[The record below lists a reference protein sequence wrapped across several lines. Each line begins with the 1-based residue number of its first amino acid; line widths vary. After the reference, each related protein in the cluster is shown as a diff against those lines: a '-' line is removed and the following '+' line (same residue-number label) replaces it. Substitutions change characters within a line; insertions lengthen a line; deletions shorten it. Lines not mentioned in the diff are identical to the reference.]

1 MKFHYLLL
9 LALCLSLSACG
20 KAEEEIPQEV
30 PQEVSQ
36 EMPVDT
42 PIEEDTFEES
52 VEETQHIEE
61 DIHEVDEYISLIEDD
76 SISTEEETTEE
87 PVQEESVQ
95 QEEQSQFNEEQSIN
109 TNIAS
114 QSAESTESTD
124 DSQTQQ
130 EVSSSKMTALQLL
143 NSIVVGA
150 SNATE
155 KVRITAASLLGMNTS
170 STTDTTQ
177 QDSSELTVDQMWQTL
192 NPLVTSNAAY
202 DFSNISQEDI
212 KALYNNYVSNQN
224 NIDWTFIQGLSSVK
238 YNGASA
244 SASST
249 SSSTGK
255 KLTKDELKSAGYT
268 TTDSYFVVKIDG
280 TEYKLKPYRDSG
292 GNLVFCTDDVDVS
305 KMSALTIST
314 ATTLLNL

>member
-1 MKFHYLLL
+1 MKFRYLLL

-20 KAEEEIPQEV
+20 KTEEEIPQEV

-52 VEETQHIEE
+52 VEETQPVEE

-76 SISTEEETTEE
+76 SISTEEEATEE
-87 PVQEESVQ
+87 SVQEEPVQ

-114 QSAESTESTD
+114 QSTEPTEYTD

-177 QDSSELTVDQMWQTL
+177 QASNELTVDQMWQTL

-238 YNGASA
+238 YNGAST
-244 SASST
+244 ST
-249 SSSTGK
+249 SSTSTGK

>member
-1 MKFHYLLL
+1 MKFRYLLL

-20 KAEEEIPQEV
+20 KTEEETPQEV

-52 VEETQHIEE
+52 VEETQPVEE

-76 SISTEEETTEE
+76 SISTEEATEE
-87 PVQEESVQ
+87 PVQEEPVQ

-114 QSAESTESTD
+114 QSTEPTESTD

-170 STTDTTQ
+170 STATDTTQ
-177 QDSSELTVDQMWQTL
+177 QASNEITVDQMWQTL

-238 YNGASA
+238 YNGASTPT
-244 SASST
+244 SST
-249 SSSTGK
+249 STGK

>member
-1 MKFHYLLL
+1 MKFRYLLL

-42 PIEEDTFEES
+42 PIEEDT
-52 VEETQHIEE
+52 VEEPVEEIQPVEE

-76 SISTEEETTEE
+76 SISIEEETTEE
-87 PVQEESVQ
+87 PVQEPVQ

-114 QSAESTESTD
+114 QSTEPTESTD

-143 NSIVVGA
+143 NSIVAGA

-170 STTDTTQ
+170 STTTDTAQ
-177 QDSSELTVDQMWQTL
+177 QASNELTVDQMWQTL

-224 NIDWTFIQGLSSVK
+224 NIDWTFIQRLSSVK
-238 YNGASA
+238 YNEAST
-244 SASST
+244 ST
-249 SSSTGK
+249 SSTSTGK
-255 KLTKDELKSAGYT
+255 KLTKDELKSVGYT

-280 TEYKLKPYRDSG
+280 TEYKLTPYRDSG
-292 GNLVFCTDDVDVS
+292 GNLVFCTDNVDVS